1 MDSFYG
7 ARMEVPIDLKV
18 VGACT
23 ENDTEDIY
31 VPLAFAIS
39 PGYFETDGNSYS
51 GENEVTEAA
60 ADMESDGAQAY
71 WNSEGLD
78 YYLCRMTSFSTCRFT
93 LDSAR
98 DLDAFRNFL
107 ADNGVSQPGI
117 LGSNRLTIVLSD
129 QSFVE
134 TVGGLGRLIS
144 FCGILFPA
152 LFGAVCLLGFVISWL
167 MVEAGGWNL
176 PFLGDLE
183 HQGTVSFLSFL
194 WSRPVMSGGK
204 CYWSADRHGDRHPF
218 RMDRS
223 RWIFP
228 VLSGRLRS
236 LGHSLGPGA
245 AHGSATEKE

>member
-1 MDSFYG
+1 
-7 ARMEVPIDLKV
+7 MEVPIDLKV

-167 MVEAGGWNL
+167 MVGSRRMEFAVLRGLGTSGHRVFFIFFVEQALLCLAGSAIGALIVTVTGTPSGWIGAGGFFLRQFL
-176 PFLGDLE
+176 PRKE
-183 HQGTVSFLSFL
+183 Q
-194 WSRPVMSGGK
+194 
-204 CYWSADRHGDRHPF
+204 
-218 RMDRS
+218 
-223 RWIFP
+223 IFP
-228 VLSGRLRS
+228 Y
-236 LGHSLGPGA
+236 A
-245 AHGSATEKE
+245 ADEGEMVFRRA